1 MPTTEQKKL
10 GFWQVAVAGKDA
22 LNIPQGYES
31 ARKKGTYDRFTGFV
45 SEFINRCLRYGV
57 NLNIPELEESRK
69 DISSANELE
78 GNWWKRAIKAGKR
91 STEPSPSDDLPCFG
105 VYSKDADQESI
116 ISSFMPAYRA
126 IKESYDKRSW
136 FQWITNHSQYT
147 AERDS
152 LRALKGMMMA
162 LLEVDSEGLDEKYN
176 AYCKSVKDSGL
187 TSEEIAAKV
196 RENKQA
202 IKDKAANKNSK
213 AAEIDEEEKIDLPEK
228 FLEDS
233 GKILRNYNTQSN
245 NEDTH
250 KKDLENCEEFRKNL
264 DALFKFDEDGEVQEP
279 ISEDED
285 ELNKSKS
292 STNSL

>member
-1 MPTTEQKKL
+1 MPTTGQKKL

-22 LNIPQGYES
+22 LNIPQGYAS
-31 ARKKGTYDRFTGFV
+31 ASKKGTYDRFTGFV
-45 SEFINRCLRYGV
+45 SEFIGRCLRFGV
-57 NLNIPELEESRK
+57 NLNIPELDEDRK
-69 DISSANELE
+69 HISSASELE

-91 STEPSPSDDLPCFG
+91 STEPSLAYDLPCFG
-105 VYSKDADQESI
+105 EYSKDADQKSI

-176 AYCKSVKDSGL
+176 KYCASVKDSGL
-187 TSEEIAAKV
+187 TPEDIAAKV
-196 RENKQA
+196 RANKQA

-213 AAEIDEEEKIDLPEK
+213 HAEIDEEEKFEVSEK
-228 FLEDS
+228 FLENW
-233 GKILRNYNTQSN
+233 GKDLRSDN
-245 NEDTH
+245 NWNKNNDAH
-250 KKDLENCEEFRKNL
+250 KKDVENCEEFRKNL
-264 DALFKFDEDGEVQEP
+264 DALFQFDEDDEVQEP

>member
-22 LNIPQGYES
+22 LNIPQGYAS
-31 ARKKGTYDRFTGFV
+31 ASKKGTYDRFTGFV
-45 SEFINRCLRYGV
+45 REFINRCLRYGV
-57 NLNIPELEESRK
+57 NLNIPELEENRK
-69 DISSANELE
+69 HISSANELE

-105 VYSKDADQESI
+105 VYSKDDDQKGI
-116 ISSFMPAYRA
+116 ISSFMPVYRA

-213 AAEIDEEEKIDLPEK
+213 DAVIEKEEKFEVPEK

-233 GKILRNYNTQSN
+233 GKVLRNYNTRSN
-245 NEDTH
+245 NKDTH
-250 KKDLENCEEFRKNL
+250 KKDVENCEEFRKNL
-264 DALFKFDEDGEVQEP
+264 DALFQFDEGDEVQEP
-279 ISEDED
+279 ISEDEN
-285 ELNKSKS
+285 ELNKSKI
-292 STNSL
+292 STNGL

>member
-1 MPTTEQKKL
+1 MQTKEQKKL
-10 GFWQVAVAGKDA
+10 GFWQIAVAGKDA
-22 LNIPQGYES
+22 LLIPKGYSS
-31 ARKKGTYDRFTGFV
+31 ANKKGTYDRFTGFV

-57 NLNIPELEESRK
+57 NLNIPELDEDRK
-69 DISSANELE
+69 HISSANELE

-105 VYSKDADQESI
+105 VYSKDDDQKSI

-196 RENKQA
+196 IENKQA

-213 AAEIDEEEKIDLPEK
+213 DAEIDEEEKFEVSEK
-228 FLEDS
+228 FLENW
-233 GKILRNYNTQSN
+233 GKDLRSDNDWNKN
-245 NEDTH
+245 NDAH
-250 KKDLENCEEFRKNL
+250 KKDVENCEEFRKNL
-264 DALFKFDEDGEVQEP
+264 DALFQFDEDDEVQEP
-279 ISEDED
+279 IREDED

>member
-1 MPTTEQKKL
+1 MSTIEQKKL

-22 LNIPQGYES
+22 LDIPQGYVS
-31 ARKKGTYDRFTGFV
+31 ASKKGTYDRFTGFV
-45 SEFINRCLRYGV
+45 SEFIDRCLRFGAD
-57 NLNIPELEESRK
+57 LNIPELEEDRK
-69 DISSANELE
+69 HISSAKELE

-105 VYSKDADQESI
+105 EYSKDSDQKSI

-196 RENKQA
+196 IENKQA

-213 AAEIDEEEKIDLPEK
+213 DAEIDEEEKFEVSEK
-228 FLEDS
+228 FLENW
-233 GKILRNYNTQSN
+233 GKDLRSDN
-245 NEDTH
+245 NWNKNNDAH
-250 KKDLENCEEFRKNL
+250 KKDVENCEEFRKNL
-264 DALFKFDEDGEVQEP
+264 DALFQYNKDDEVQEP
-279 ISEDED
+279 ISEDEN
-285 ELNKSKS
+285 ELNKSKI
-292 STNSL
+292 STNSF

>member
-22 LNIPQGYES
+22 LNIPRGYTS
-31 ARKKGTYDRFTGFV
+31 ASKKGTYDRFTGFV
-45 SEFINRCLRYGV
+45 NEFINRCLRYGV
-57 NLNIPELEESRK
+57 NLNIPELDENRK
-69 DISSANELE
+69 HISSAQALE

-91 STEPSPSDDLPCFG
+91 STEPSPSDDLPSFG
-105 VYSKDADQESI
+105 VYSKDDDQKGI

-162 LLEVDSEGLDEKYN
+162 LLEVDSEGLDKKYN

-187 TSEEIAAKV
+187 TSEKIAAKV

-202 IKDKAANKNSK
+202 IKNKAANKNSK
-213 AAEIDEEEKIDLPEK
+213 DVKIEKEKKFDGPMSFFENDEKMHSRDDNRNKNNDANKKHAEN
-228 FLEDS
+228 S
-233 GKILRNYNTQSN
+233 
-245 NEDTH
+245 
-250 KKDLENCEEFRKNL
+250 EEFRKNL
-264 DALFKFDEDGEVQEP
+264 NAIFQYDEDGEVQEP
-279 ISEDED
+279 ISDDEN

-292 STNSL
+292 NTNSL

>member
-22 LNIPQGYES
+22 LDIPRGYAS
-31 ARKKGTYDRFTGFV
+31 ASKKGTYDRFTGFV
-45 SEFINRCLRYGV
+45 SEFIYRCLHYGAD
-57 NLNIPELEESRK
+57 LRIPELEENRGEILSMK
-69 DISSANELE
+69 ELE

-91 STEPSPSDDLPCFG
+91 GTEPSPGDDLPSCNNDWD
-105 VYSKDADQESI
+105 KKI
-116 ISSFMPAYRA
+116 IMSSFMPAYRA

-162 LLEVDSEGLDEKYN
+162 LLAVDSEGLDEKYN
-176 AYCKSVKDSGL
+176 AYCQSVKDSAL

-213 AAEIDEEEKIDLPEK
+213 DAEIDEEAEIDLPEE
-228 FLEDS
+228 FLENL
-233 GKILRNYNTQSN
+233 GKDLRSDNTWNKN
-245 NEDTH
+245 NDAY
-250 KKDLENCEEFRKNL
+250 KKDVENCENFRKNL
-264 DALFKFDEDGEVQEP
+264 DALFQYDEDDEVQEP
-279 ISEDED
+279 ISDDEN

-292 STNSL
+292 SVSSR

>member
-1 MPTTEQKKL
+1 MTTIEQKKL

-22 LNIPQGYES
+22 LDIPQGYAS
-31 ARKKGTYDRFTGFV
+31 ASKKGTYDRFTGFV
-45 SEFINRCLRYGV
+45 SEFIDRCLRFGAD
-57 NLNIPELEESRK
+57 LNIPELEEDRK
-69 DISSANELE
+69 HISSAKELE

-105 VYSKDADQESI
+105 EYSKDSDQKSI

-213 AAEIDEEEKIDLPEK
+213 DAQIEEEEKFEVPEK
-228 FLEDS
+228 FLEDFR
-233 GKILRNYNTQSN
+233 KKALRDNDWSN
-245 NEDTH
+245 NKDAN
-250 KKDLENCEEFRKNL
+250 KKDAENCEEFRKNL
-264 DALFKFDEDGEVQEP
+264 SALFKFDEDDEVQEP

-285 ELNKSKS
+285 ELNKSKI

>member
-22 LNIPQGYES
+22 LDIPQGYVS
-31 ARKKGTYDRFTGFV
+31 ASKKGTYDRFTGFV
-45 SEFINRCLRYGV
+45 SEFIKRCLRFGSD
-57 NLNIPELEESRK
+57 LKIPELDEGRLH
-69 DISSANELE
+69 ISSAQELE
-78 GNWWKRAIKAGKR
+78 GNWWKRAIKAGKS
-91 STEPSPSDDLPCFG
+91 STKPSRAYDLPNFSP
-105 VYSKDADQESI
+105 YSKDHDQESI

-176 AYCKSVKDSGL
+176 AYCKRVQDSGL
-187 TSEEIAAKV
+187 SSDEIAEKV

-213 AAEIDEEEKIDLPEK
+213 DAVIDEEAKIDMPDAL
-228 FLEDS
+228 LENF
-233 GKILRNYNTQSN
+233 GKILRSN
-245 NEDTH
+245 NKDTH
-250 KKDLENCEEFRKNL
+250 KKDAENEKFRENLGKLFQDLEIN
-264 DALFKFDEDGEVQEP
+264 EVQEP
-279 ISEDED
+279 ISDDEN

-292 STNSL
+292 STSSL

>member
-1 MPTTEQKKL
+1 MLTIEQKKL

-22 LNIPQGYES
+22 LDIPQGYES
-31 ARKKGTYDRFTGFV
+31 ASKKGTYDRFTGFV
-45 SEFINRCLRYGV
+45 SEFIGRCLRFGAD
-57 NLNIPELEESRK
+57 LNIPELEEDRK
-69 DISSANELE
+69 HISSAKELE

-91 STEPSPSDDLPCFG
+91 STEPSLKYDLPCFG
-105 VYSKDADQESI
+105 EYSKDSDQKSI

-162 LLEVDSEGLDEKYN
+162 LLEVDSEGLNEKYN

-187 TSEEIAAKV
+187 TSEEIAEKV

-213 AAEIDEEEKIDLPEK
+213 DAQIEEEEKFEVPEK
-228 FLEDS
+228 FLEDFR
-233 GKILRNYNTQSN
+233 KKALRDNDWSN
-245 NEDTH
+245 NKDAN
-250 KKDLENCEEFRKNL
+250 KKDAENCEEFRKNL
-264 DALFKFDEDGEVQEP
+264 SALFRFDEDDEVQEP

>member
-1 MPTTEQKKL
+1 MQTTEQKKL

-22 LNIPQGYES
+22 LDIPRGYAS
-31 ARKKGTYDRFTGFV
+31 ANKKGTYDRFTGFV
-45 SEFINRCLRYGV
+45 SEFIGRCLRFGAD
-57 NLNIPELEESRK
+57 LQIPELDEDRK
-69 DISSANELE
+69 HISSAKELE

-91 STEPSPSDDLPCFG
+91 STEPSLEYDLPCFG
-105 VYSKDADQESI
+105 EYSKDADQKSI

-176 AYCKSVKDSGL
+176 AYCKIVKDSGL

-213 AAEIDEEEKIDLPEK
+213 DVKIGEEKKFDLPEK

-233 GKILRNYNTQSN
+233 GKVLRNYNTRSN

-250 KKDLENCEEFRKNL
+250 KKDAENSEAFRKNL
-264 DALFKFDEDGEVQEP
+264 DELFKYDENDRTVRTVAVSG
-279 ISEDED
+279 SDER
-285 ELNKSKS
+285 
-292 STNSL
+292 

>member
-31 ARKKGTYDRFTGFV
+31 ASKKGTYDRFTGFV
-45 SEFINRCLRYGV
+45 SDFIDRSLRYGV
-57 NLNIPELEESRK
+57 NLNIPELEEGRK
-69 DISSANELE
+69 HISSAKELE

-105 VYSKDADQESI
+105 EYSKDADQKSI

-213 AAEIDEEEKIDLPEK
+213 DVKIGEEGKFDAPMSFFENDEKMHSRDDNWNKNNDANKKYAENS
-228 FLEDS
+228 ED
-233 GKILRNYNTQSN
+233 
-245 NEDTH
+245 
-250 KKDLENCEEFRKNL
+250 FRKNL
-264 DALFKFDEDGEVQEP
+264 NAIFQYDEDDEVQEP
-279 ISEDED
+279 ISDDEN

>member
-1 MPTTEQKKL
+1 MPTTGQKKL

-22 LNIPQGYES
+22 LNIPQGYAS
-31 ARKKGTYDRFTGFV
+31 ASKKGTYDRFTGFV
-45 SEFINRCLRYGV
+45 SEFIDRCLRYGV
-57 NLNIPELEESRK
+57 DLKIPELDEDRK
-69 DISSANELE
+69 HISSAKELE

-91 STEPSPSDDLPCFG
+91 STEPSLEYDLPFFG
-105 VYSKDADQESI
+105 EYSKDGDQKSI

-176 AYCKSVKDSGL
+176 AYCKIVKDSGL

-213 AAEIDEEEKIDLPEK
+213 DVKIEKEKKFDMPMSFSKNDEKMHSRDDNWNKNNDANKKHAEN
-228 FLEDS
+228 S
-233 GKILRNYNTQSN
+233 
-245 NEDTH
+245 
-250 KKDLENCEEFRKNL
+250 EEFRKKLN
-264 DALFKFDEDGEVQEP
+264 AIFQNDEDDEVQEP
-279 ISEDED
+279 ISDDEN

-292 STNSL
+292 NTNSL

>member
-22 LNIPQGYES
+22 LNIPQGYAS
-31 ARKKGTYDRFTGFV
+31 ASKKGTYDRFTGFV

-57 NLNIPELEESRK
+57 NLNIPELEENRK
-69 DISSANELE
+69 HISSANELE

-105 VYSKDADQESI
+105 EYSKDADQKSI

-187 TSEEIAAKV
+187 TSEGIAAKV
-196 RENKQA
+196 RANKQA

-213 AAEIDEEEKIDLPEK
+213 DAVRNLEKILMRFFSLMK
-228 FLEDS
+228 AMRCRSRLA
-233 GKILRNYNTQSN
+233 KMKT
-245 NEDTH
+245 
-250 KKDLENCEEFRKNL
+250 
-264 DALFKFDEDGEVQEP
+264 
-279 ISEDED
+279 
-285 ELNKSKS
+285 S
-292 STNSL
+292 STSLRSAQTAFDHIQYHRKVTRAVAFLLLSEIFL

>member
-22 LNIPQGYES
+22 LNIPQGYAS
-31 ARKKGTYDRFTGFV
+31 ANKKGTYDRFTGFV
-45 SEFINRCLRYGV
+45 SEFIDRCLRFGS
-57 NLNIPELEESRK
+57 NLNIPELDEDRK
-69 DISSANELE
+69 RISSAKELE
-78 GNWWKRAIKAGKR
+78 GNWWKRTIKAGKR

-105 VYSKDADQESI
+105 EYSKDADQQSI

-196 RENKQA
+196 IENKQA
-202 IKDKAANKNSK
+202 IKDKAANKNPK
-213 AAEIDEEEKIDLPEK
+213 DAEIDEEEKFEVSEK
-228 FLEDS
+228 FLENW
-233 GKILRNYNTQSN
+233 GKDLRSDNDWNKN
-245 NEDTH
+245 NDAY
-250 KKDLENCEEFRKNL
+250 KKDVENCEEFRKNL
-264 DALFKFDEDGEVQEP
+264 DALFQFDEDDEVQEP

-285 ELNKSKS
+285 ELNKSKI

>member
-1 MPTTEQKKL
+1 MPTTGQKKL

-22 LNIPQGYES
+22 LNIPQGYAS
-31 ARKKGTYDRFTGFV
+31 ASKKGTYDRFTGFV

-57 NLNIPELEESRK
+57 NLNIPELDEDRK
-69 DISSANELE
+69 HISSANELE

-105 VYSKDADQESI
+105 EYSKDADQKGI

-187 TSEEIAAKV
+187 TSEEIATKV

-213 AAEIDEEEKIDLPEK
+213 DVKIGEEEKFDLPEK

-233 GKILRNYNTQSN
+233 GKVLRNYNTRSN

-250 KKDLENCEEFRKNL
+250 KKDVENCEDFRKNL
-264 DALFKFDEDGEVQEP
+264 DALFKYDEDDEVQEP

-285 ELNKSKS
+285 ELNKSKI

>member
-1 MPTTEQKKL
+1 MQTTEQKKL

-22 LNIPQGYES
+22 LLIPKGYSS
-31 ARKKGTYDRFTGFV
+31 ANKKGTYDRFTGFV
-45 SEFINRCLRYGV
+45 SEFIDRCLRFGAG
-57 NLNIPELEESRK
+57 LNIPELEEDRK
-69 DISSANELE
+69 RISSARELE

-105 VYSKDADQESI
+105 EYSKDGDQKSI

-162 LLEVDSEGLDEKYN
+162 LLEVDSEGLDGKYN
-176 AYCKSVKDSGL
+176 EYCNSVKESGL

-202 IKDKAANKNSK
+202 IKEQAKTAKEDSK
-213 AAEIDEEEKIDLPEK
+213 GIEEEEKFEVSEK
-228 FLEDS
+228 FLENW
-233 GKILRNYNTQSN
+233 GKDLRSDNDWNKN
-245 NEDTH
+245 NDAH
-250 KKDLENCEEFRKNL
+250 KKDVENCEEFRKNL
-264 DALFKFDEDGEVQEP
+264 DALFQFDEDDEVQEP

-292 STNSL
+292 STNSR

>member
-22 LNIPQGYES
+22 LNIPQDYAS
-31 ARKKGTYDRFTGFV
+31 ASKKGTYDRFTGFV
-45 SEFINRCLRYGV
+45 SEFINRCLRYGA
-57 NLNIPELEESRK
+57 NLNIPELEENRK
-69 DISSANELE
+69 HISSAQELE

-91 STEPSPSDDLPCFG
+91 STEPSPSDDLPSFG
-105 VYSKDADQESI
+105 VYSKDDDQKGI

-202 IKDKAANKNSK
+202 IKDKAANKNPK
-213 AAEIDEEEKIDLPEK
+213 DAEIDEEEKIDLPEE
-228 FLEDS
+228 FLENL
-233 GKILRNYNTQSN
+233 GKDLRSDNTWSN
-245 NEDTH
+245 NKDTH
-250 KKDLENCEEFRKNL
+250 KKDVENCENFRKNL
-264 DALFKFDEDGEVQEP
+264 DALFQFDEDGEVQEP
-279 ISEDED
+279 ISDDEN

-292 STNSL
+292 NTNSL

>member
-1 MPTTEQKKL
+1 MQTKEQKKL
-10 GFWQVAVAGKDA
+10 GFWQIAVAGKDA
-22 LNIPQGYES
+22 LLIPKGYSS
-31 ARKKGTYDRFTGFV
+31 ANKKGTYDRFTGFV
-45 SEFINRCLRYGV
+45 SEFINRCLRYGM
-57 NLNIPELEESRK
+57 NLNIPELDEDRK
-69 DISSANELE
+69 HISSAKELE

-105 VYSKDADQESI
+105 EYSKDADQKSI

-162 LLEVDSEGLDEKYN
+162 LLEVDSEGLDKKYN

-187 TSEEIAAKV
+187 TSDEIAAKV
-196 RENKQA
+196 RANKQA

-213 AAEIDEEEKIDLPEK
+213 DVKIEKEKKFDKPMSFFENDEKMHSRDDNRNKNNDANKKHAEN
-228 FLEDS
+228 S
-233 GKILRNYNTQSN
+233 
-245 NEDTH
+245 
-250 KKDLENCEEFRKNL
+250 EEFRKNL
-264 DALFKFDEDGEVQEP
+264 NAIFQCDEDGEVQEP
-279 ISEDED
+279 ISDDEN

-292 STNSL
+292 NTNSL

>member
-31 ARKKGTYDRFTGFV
+31 ASKKGTYDRFTGFV
-45 SEFINRCLRYGV
+45 SEFIDRCLRFGA
-57 NLNIPELEESRK
+57 NLNIPELEEDRK
-69 DISSANELE
+69 RISSAKELE

-105 VYSKDADQESI
+105 TYSKDDDQKGI

-176 AYCKSVKDSGL
+176 EYCKSVKDSGL

-202 IKDKAANKNSK
+202 IKDKAANKNPK
-213 AAEIDEEEKIDLPEK
+213 DAEIDEEEKFEVSEK

-233 GKILRNYNTQSN
+233 GKVLRNYNTRSN

-250 KKDLENCEEFRKNL
+250 KKDVENCEDFRKNL
-264 DALFKFDEDGEVQEP
+264 DALFQFDEDGEVQEP

-285 ELNKSKS
+285 ELNKSKI

>member
-1 MPTTEQKKL
+1 L
-10 GFWQVAVAGKDA
+10 
-22 LNIPQGYES
+22 
-31 ARKKGTYDRFTGFV
+31 RFGAD
-45 SEFINRCLRYGV
+45 LK
-57 NLNIPELEESRK
+57 IPELDEDRK
-69 DISSANELE
+69 HISSAKELE

-91 STEPSPSDDLPCFG
+91 STEPSLAYDLPCFG
-105 VYSKDADQESI
+105 EYSKDADQKSI

-162 LLEVDSEGLDEKYN
+162 LLEVDSEGLNEKYN

-196 RENKQA
+196 RENKLA

-213 AAEIDEEEKIDLPEK
+213 DAEIGEEEKFDLPEK

-233 GKILRNYNTQSN
+233 GKVLRNYNTRSN

-250 KKDLENCEEFRKNL
+250 KKDVENCEKFRENL
-264 DALFKFDEDGEVQEP
+264 DMLFQDLEIDEVQEP
-279 ISEDED
+279 ISDDEN

-292 STNSL
+292 SVSSR

>member
-1 MPTTEQKKL
+1 MTTIEQKKL

-22 LNIPQGYES
+22 LDIPQGYES
-31 ARKKGTYDRFTGFV
+31 ASKKGTYDRFTGFV
-45 SEFINRCLRYGV
+45 SEFIDRCLRFGAD
-57 NLNIPELEESRK
+57 LNIPELEEDRK
-69 DISSANELE
+69 HISSANELE

-105 VYSKDADQESI
+105 EYSKDADQKGI

-213 AAEIDEEEKIDLPEK
+213 DAQIDEEEKFEVSEK
-228 FLEDS
+228 FLENW
-233 GKILRNYNTQSN
+233 GKDLRSDNNWSN
-245 NEDTH
+245 NKDAH
-250 KKDLENCEEFRKNL
+250 KKDAENCEEFRKNL
-264 DALFKFDEDGEVQEP
+264 DALFQYNKDDEVQEP
-279 ISEDED
+279 ISEDEN
-285 ELNKSKS
+285 ELNKSKI

>member
-31 ARKKGTYDRFTGFV
+31 ASKKGTYDRFTGFV
-45 SEFINRCLRYGV
+45 SEFIDRCLRFGA
-57 NLNIPELEESRK
+57 NLNIPELEEDRK
-69 DISSANELE
+69 HISSARELE

-91 STEPSPSDDLPCFG
+91 STEPSLKYDLPCFG
-105 VYSKDADQESI
+105 AYSKDDDQKSI

-162 LLEVDSEGLDEKYN
+162 LLEVDSEGLDEKYH

-196 RENKQA
+196 IENKQA

-213 AAEIDEEEKIDLPEK
+213 DAEIDEEEKFEVSEK
-228 FLEDS
+228 FLENW
-233 GKILRNYNTQSN
+233 GKDLRSDNDWNKN
-245 NEDTH
+245 NDAH
-250 KKDLENCEEFRKNL
+250 KKDVENCEEFRKNL
-264 DALFKFDEDGEVQEP
+264 DALFQFDEDDEVQEP

>member
-22 LNIPQGYES
+22 LNIPQGYAS
-31 ARKKGTYDRFTGFV
+31 ASKKGTYDRFTGFV
-45 SEFINRCLRYGV
+45 SEFIDRCLRFGT
-57 NLNIPELEESRK
+57 NLNIPELEEDRK
-69 DISSANELE
+69 QISSAKELE

-105 VYSKDADQESI
+105 EYSKDADQKGI

-196 RENKQA
+196 IENKQA

-213 AAEIDEEEKIDLPEK
+213 DAEIDEEEKFEVSEK
-228 FLEDS
+228 FLENW
-233 GKILRNYNTQSN
+233 GKDLRSDNDWNKN
-245 NEDTH
+245 NDAH
-250 KKDLENCEEFRKNL
+250 KKDVENCEEFRKNL
-264 DALFKFDEDGEVQEP
+264 DALFQFDEDDEVQEP

-285 ELNKSKS
+285 ELNKSKI

>member
-22 LNIPQGYES
+22 LLIPKDYNS
-31 ARKKGTYDRFTGFV
+31 ANKKGTYDRFTGFV

-57 NLNIPELEESRK
+57 NLNIPELEENRK
-69 DISSANELE
+69 HISSANELK

-105 VYSKDADQESI
+105 AYSKDDDQKGI

-250 KKDLENCEEFRKNL
+250 KKDVENCEEFRKNL

-292 STNSL
+292 NTNSL

>member
-22 LNIPQGYES
+22 LNIPQGYAS
-31 ARKKGTYDRFTGFV
+31 ASKKGTYDRFTGFV
-45 SEFINRCLRYGV
+45 SEFIDRCLRFGT
-57 NLNIPELEESRK
+57 NLNIPELEEDRK
-69 DISSANELE
+69 QISSAKELE

-105 VYSKDADQESI
+105 EYSKDADQESI

-196 RENKQA
+196 IENKQA

-213 AAEIDEEEKIDLPEK
+213 DAEIDEEEKFEVSEK
-228 FLEDS
+228 FLENW
-233 GKILRNYNTQSN
+233 GKDLRSDNDWNKN
-245 NEDTH
+245 NDAH
-250 KKDLENCEEFRKNL
+250 KKDVENCEEFRKNL
-264 DALFKFDEDGEVQEP
+264 DALFQFDEDDEVQEP

-285 ELNKSKS
+285 ELNKSKI

>member
-1 MPTTEQKKL
+1 MQTKEQKKL
-10 GFWQVAVAGKDA
+10 GFWQIAVAGKDA
-22 LNIPQGYES
+22 LLIPKDYSS
-31 ARKKGTYDRFTGFV
+31 ANKKGTYDRFTGFV
-45 SEFINRCLRYGV
+45 SEFINRCLRYGAD
-57 NLNIPELEESRK
+57 LNIPELDEDRK
-69 DISSANELE
+69 HISSAKELE

-105 VYSKDADQESI
+105 VYSKDDDQKSI

-202 IKDKAANKNSK
+202 IKNKATNDVKI
-213 AAEIDEEEKIDLPEK
+213 EEEEKFEVPRS
-228 FLEDS
+228 FLENDEKMHS
-233 GKILRNYNTQSN
+233 RDDNRNKN
-245 NEDTH
+245 NDANKKYAENSED
-250 KKDLENCEEFRKNL
+250 FRKNL
-264 DALFKFDEDGEVQEP
+264 DALFHNDEDDEVQEP
-279 ISEDED
+279 ISDDEN

-292 STNSL
+292 TQTAFDHI

>member
-22 LNIPQGYES
+22 LNIPQGYGS
-31 ARKKGTYDRFTGFV
+31 ASKKGTYDRFTGFV
-45 SEFINRCLRYGV
+45 SEFIGRCLRFGAD
-57 NLNIPELEESRK
+57 LNIPELDEDRK
-69 DISSANELE
+69 QISSAKELE

-105 VYSKDADQESI
+105 EYSKDADQKSI

-187 TSEEIAAKV
+187 TSEKIADKV

-202 IKDKAANKNSK
+202 IKDKAANKNPK
-213 AAEIDEEEKIDLPEK
+213 DAQIEEEEKFEVPEK
-228 FLEDS
+228 FLEDFR
-233 GKILRNYNTQSN
+233 KKALRDNDWSN
-245 NEDTH
+245 NKDAN
-250 KKDLENCEEFRKNL
+250 KKDAENCEEFRKNL
-264 DALFKFDEDGEVQEP
+264 SALFQFDEDDEVQEP

>member
-1 MPTTEQKKL
+1 MQTKEQKKL
-10 GFWQVAVAGKDA
+10 GFWQIAVAGKDA
-22 LNIPQGYES
+22 LLIPKGYSS
-31 ARKKGTYDRFTGFV
+31 ANKKGTYDRFTGFV

-57 NLNIPELEESRK
+57 NLNIPELDEDRK
-69 DISSANELE
+69 HISSAKELE

-105 VYSKDADQESI
+105 VYSKDDDQKSI

-176 AYCKSVKDSGL
+176 AYCKRVKESGL

-202 IKDKAANKNSK
+202 IKNKATNDVKI
-213 AAEIDEEEKIDLPEK
+213 EEEEKFKVPEK
-228 FLEDS
+228 FLEDF
-233 GKILRNYNTQSN
+233 
-245 NEDTH
+245 E
-250 KKDLENCEEFRKNL
+250 KKDSRDNNRNKNNDANKKYAENSEDFRKNL
-264 DALFKFDEDGEVQEP
+264 DALFQNDEDDEVQEP
-279 ISEDED
+279 ISDDEN

-292 STNSL
+292 STNCL

>member
-22 LNIPQGYES
+22 LDIPQGYES
-31 ARKKGTYDRFTGFV
+31 ASKKGTYDRFTGFV
-45 SEFINRCLRYGV
+45 SEFIGRCLRFGAD
-57 NLNIPELEESRK
+57 LNIPELEEDRK
-69 DISSANELE
+69 HISSANELE

-91 STEPSPSDDLPCFG
+91 NTEPSLKYDLPCFG
-105 VYSKDADQESI
+105 EYSKDSDQESI

-176 AYCKSVKDSGL
+176 AYCKRVQDSGL
-187 TSEEIAAKV
+187 SSDEIAEKV

-213 AAEIDEEEKIDLPEK
+213 DAQIEEEEKFEVPEK
-228 FLEDS
+228 FLEDF
-233 GKILRNYNTQSN
+233 GKKGLRDNDWSN
-245 NEDTH
+245 NKDAN
-250 KKDLENCEEFRKNL
+250 KKDAENCEEFRKKL
-264 DALFKFDEDGEVQEP
+264 SALFQFDEDDEVQEP

>member
-22 LNIPQGYES
+22 LDIPRGYAS
-31 ARKKGTYDRFTGFV
+31 ASKKGTYDRFTGFV
-45 SEFINRCLRYGV
+45 SEFIGRCLRFGA
-57 NLNIPELEESRK
+57 NLNVPELEEDRK
-69 DISSANELE
+69 QISSAKELE

-105 VYSKDADQESI
+105 EYSKDGDQKSI

-162 LLEVDSEGLDEKYN
+162 LLEVDSEGLNEKYN

-213 AAEIDEEEKIDLPEK
+213 DAQIEEEEKFDLPEK

-233 GKILRNYNTQSN
+233 GKVLRNYNTRSN

-250 KKDLENCEEFRKNL
+250 KKDVENCEDFRKNL
-264 DALFKFDEDGEVQEP
+264 DALFKYDEDGEVQEP

-285 ELNKSKS
+285 ELNKSKI
-292 STNSL
+292 STNRL